1 MTPAPIEEALL
12 SIWKRI
18 WPPIRRRLRAI
29 FERAADVVRPDPPM
43 TVRTLDGEILTGI
56 LIVDR
61 GQVLAFL
68 GTRQPAASRAPP
80 HQHRPHDYYDDEP
93 LWDRHGQPY
102 GR

>member
-1 MTPAPIEEALL
+1 MTPDPIEEALL
-12 SIWKRI
+12 GIWKRV
-18 WPPIRRRLRAI
+18 WPPIRRRLRAL

-61 GQVLAFL
+61 SQVLAFL
-68 GTRQPAASRAPP
+68 GTRSAAPRAAP

>member
-1 MTPAPIEEALL
+1 VTPDPIEEALL

-61 GQVLAFL
+61 GQVRAFL